1 MVRAMNQQQIKDII
15 ENVFSGLSQTELDGL
30 IQVARIKT
38 YPHDTV
44 ICQEGA
50 MESTLYVILEGRV
63 RVSMDMEEGA
73 PRVLRHQGPGEFFG
87 EMALIDDRPRA
98 ASVYTSQ
105 PCTLLELTKEAFN
118 DLLERSPTVAFG
130 MTRKVISRLRDSDQM
145 AITDLKEKNRA
156 LAQAYERLEEQE
168 RLRSEFLTTV
178 AHELRTPLTAAQGY
192 LYLIRSGT
200 APADRAMKMMH
211 AISRHVDTIVNLVNN
226 ILFFQELDLTTPEF
240 EPVRIDKVIAE
251 AVGNAN
257 RKATESNLRFEID
270 IVPNLSQV
278 NGNAKSL
285 GQAVAALLDNAIK
298 FSPEG
303 GEICVSVTCQNR
315 SVRVEIADPGVGIP
329 EAQLERLFESF
340 RRTESIEGHLFG
352 GVGLG
357 LPIARHVVESHGG
370 RIWAERRPQG
380 GSRFII
386 TLPVLTT

>member
-1 MVRAMNQQQIKDII
+1 MDQQQIKDII
-15 ENVFSGLSQTELDGL
+15 ENVFSGLSQTDLDGV
-30 IQVARIKT
+30 IQVARIET
-38 YPHDTV
+38 FSRDTV

-50 MESTLYVILEGRV
+50 MESTLYVILEGQV

-73 PRVLRHQGPGEFFG
+73 PRILRHQGPGEFFG

-98 ASVYTSQ
+98 ASVHTSQ
-105 PCTLLELTKEAFN
+105 PCTLFELTKQAFN
-118 DLLERSPTVAFG
+118 DLLQRSPTVAFS
-130 MTRKVISRLRDSDQM
+130 MTRKIISRLRDSDQT

-226 ILFFQELDLTTPEF
+226 IMFFQELDLTTPEF
-240 EPVRIDKVIAE
+240 ESVGMEQVITE
-251 AVGNAN
+251 AVGDAN
-257 RKATESNLRFEID
+257 RKAAESNLRFEID
-270 IVPNLSQV
+270 IVPNLPQV
-278 NGNAKSL
+278 NGDAKSL

-315 SVRVEIADPGVGIP
+315 SVHVEIADPGVGIP

-340 RRTESIEGHLFG
+340 HRTESIEGRLFG

-357 LPIARHVVESHGG
+357 LPIARHVIESHSG
-370 RIWAERRPQG
+370 RIWAERRSQG
-380 GSRFII
+380 GSKFTIA
-386 TLPVLTT
+386 LPI

>member
-1 MVRAMNQQQIKDII
+1 MNHQQIKDII

-30 IQVARIKT
+30 IQVARIES
-38 YPHDTV
+38 YPRDTI

-73 PRVLRHQGPGEFFG
+73 SRVLRHQGPGEFFG

-98 ASVYTSQ
+98 ASVHTSQ
-105 PCTLLELTKEAFN
+105 ACTLFELTKEAFN
-118 DLLERSPTVAFG
+118 DLLERSPTVAFS
-130 MTRKVISRLRDSDQM
+130 MTRKVISRLRDSDQT

-200 APADRAMKMMH
+200 APANRAMKMMH

-226 ILFFQELDLTTPEF
+226 IMFFQELDLTTPEF
-240 EPVRIDKVIAE
+240 ESVGMEQVITK
-251 AVGNAN
+251 AVGDAN
-257 RKATESNLRFEID
+257 RKAAESNLRFEID
-270 IVPNLSQV
+270 IVPNLPLV

-285 GQAVAALLDNAIK
+285 EQAVAALLDNAIK

-303 GEICVSVTCQNR
+303 GEIRVSVTCQNR
-315 SVRVEIADPGVGIP
+315 SVHVEIADPGVGIP

-340 RRTESIEGHLFG
+340 HRTESIEGRLFG

-357 LPIARHVVESHGG
+357 LPIARHVIESHSG
-370 RIWAERRPQG
+370 RIWAERRSQG
-380 GSRFII
+380 GSKFTIA
-386 TLPVLTT
+386 LPI

>member
-1 MVRAMNQQQIKDII
+1 MNHQQIKDII

-30 IQVARIKT
+30 IQVARIES
-38 YPHDTV
+38 YPRDTI

-73 PRVLRHQGPGEFFG
+73 SRVLRHQGPGEFFG

-98 ASVYTSQ
+98 ASVHTSQ
-105 PCTLLELTKEAFN
+105 ACTLFELTKQAFN
-118 DLLERSPTVAFG
+118 DLLERSPAVAFN
-130 MTRKVISRLRDSDQM
+130 MTRKVISRLRDSDQT

-200 APADRAMKMMH
+200 APANRAMKMMH

-226 ILFFQELDLTTPEF
+226 IMFFQELDLTTPEF
-240 EPVRIDKVIAE
+240 ESVGMEQVITK
-251 AVGNAN
+251 AVGDAN
-257 RKATESNLRFEID
+257 RKAAESNLRFEID
-270 IVPNLSQV
+270 IVPNLPLV

-303 GEICVSVTCQNR
+303 GEIRVSVTHQNR
-315 SVRVEIADPGVGIP
+315 AVHVEIADPGVGIP

-340 RRTESIEGHLFG
+340 HRTESIEGRLFG

-357 LPIARHVVESHGG
+357 LPIARHVIESHSG
-370 RIWAERRPQG
+370 RIWAERRSQG
-380 GSRFII
+380 GSKFTIA
-386 TLPVLTT
+386 LPI

>member
-1 MVRAMNQQQIKDII
+1 MNHQQIKDII

-30 IQVARIKT
+30 IQVARIES
-38 YPHDTV
+38 YPRDTI

-73 PRVLRHQGPGEFFG
+73 SRVLRHQGPGEFFG

-98 ASVYTSQ
+98 ASVHTSQ
-105 PCTLLELTKEAFN
+105 ACTLFELTKEAFN
-118 DLLERSPTVAFG
+118 DLLERSPTVAFS
-130 MTRKVISRLRDSDQM
+130 MTRKVISRLRDSDQT

-200 APADRAMKMMH
+200 APANRAMKMMH

-226 ILFFQELDLTTPEF
+226 IMFFQELDLTTPEF
-240 EPVRIDKVIAE
+240 EPVGMEQVLAE
-251 AVGNAN
+251 AVGDAN
-257 RKATESNLRFEID
+257 RKAAESNLRFEID
-270 IVPNLSQV
+270 IVPNLPLV

-303 GEICVSVTCQNR
+303 GEIRVLVTCQNR
-315 SVRVEIADPGVGIP
+315 AVHVEIADPGVGIP

-340 RRTESIEGHLFG
+340 HRTESIEGRLFG

-357 LPIARHVVESHGG
+357 LPIARHVIESHSG
-370 RIWAERRPQG
+370 RIWAERRSQG
-380 GSRFII
+380 GSKFTIA
-386 TLPVLTT
+386 LPI